1 MFEADDG
8 HGYIAPRRRAA
19 YSWLG
24 RWLKG
29 REDLEPEQP
38 IQPESE
44 EHLRS
49 TESGQVVVSLGGET
63 VASLNL
69 KRVEQGRPARP
80 PLSGAQAV
88 TANKELMR
96 RDVRELAGFS
106 PQASR
111 LDVKPF
117 GTIDRQGYS
126 IEKLIYESE
135 PGILT
140 PALLFVPRGEG
151 RHPAVI
157 YVNGDGKAAR
167 AGPGGEVEQ
176 LVRRG
181 FVVLAIDARGT
192 GETRPLPNDEQAR
205 EVYRFFG
212 HYDSAMTALLV
223 GKTLVGTRA
232 EDVSR
237 GVDLLVSRPEV
248 DRERI
253 YGFGVEA
260 GATVLL
266 HEAVMDDRLKKVA
279 LEGMLESYESV
290 VMYHLQRDVLESAI
304 PGVLKEY
311 DLPDLVAALSPRA
324 VWITDARDPLG
335 KRVGLAELR
344 KVYARSIDAFTAM
357 GAPGSIRIAVTRPG
371 EKLGPVF
378 EESR

>member
-8 HGYIAPRRRAA
+8 HGYTAPRRQAA

-69 KRVEQGRPARP
+69 KRVERGRPARP

-117 GTIDRQGYS
+117 GTIDREGYS

-157 YVNGDGKAAR
+157 YVNGDGKAAG

-176 LVRRG
+176 LVRST
-181 FVVLAIDARGT
+181 V
-192 GETRPLPNDEQAR
+192 
-205 EVYRFFG
+205 
-212 HYDSAMTALLV
+212 
-223 GKTLVGTRA
+223 
-232 EDVSR
+232 DVSTCF
-237 GVDLLVSRPEV
+237 LTS
-248 DRERI
+248 
-253 YGFGVEA
+253 
-260 GATVLL
+260 
-266 HEAVMDDRLKKVA
+266 
-279 LEGMLESYESV
+279 
-290 VMYHLQRDVLESAI
+290 QR
-304 PGVLKEY
+304 
-311 DLPDLVAALSPRA
+311 
-324 VWITDARDPLG
+324 
-335 KRVGLAELR
+335 
-344 KVYARSIDAFTAM
+344 
-357 GAPGSIRIAVTRPG
+357 RIALATAS
-371 EKLGPVF
+371 LTIA
-378 EESR
+378 SSSS